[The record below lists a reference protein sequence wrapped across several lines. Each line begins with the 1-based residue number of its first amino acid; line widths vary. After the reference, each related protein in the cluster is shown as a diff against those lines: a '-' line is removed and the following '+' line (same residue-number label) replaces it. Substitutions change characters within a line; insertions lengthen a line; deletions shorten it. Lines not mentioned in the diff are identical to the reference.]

1 MADAEKSDQ
10 KTESMCALLDVTAR
24 TRHRNGK
31 IRRDFFLIEQTNL
44 CSDQP
49 KKKQSQQTTNPAT
62 DGSFHFHPN
71 SSGTGENRK
80 KPNFVFSVFSREC
93 RV

>member
-31 IRRDFFLIEQTNL
+31 LRRDFVLIVVL
-44 CSDQP
+44 
-49 KKKQSQQTTNPAT
+49 KKIVSIE
-62 DGSFHFHPN
+62 HIV
-71 SSGTGENRK
+71 GTLPPVNVTPIRK
-80 KPNFVFSVFSREC
+80 MESLEVPVKV
-93 RV
+93 